1 MDLNDFE
8 QFDCLMGFAFLHPKD
23 ANEQARQNKSIR
35 YKVVAI
41 NPEQSNDRY
50 HMLLTYIMYRDQLIE
65 FIRTTDYR
73 IISITKLH
81 RDIFV
86 KIT

>member
-1 MDLNDFE
+1 MCFM
-8 QFDCLMGFAFLHPKD
+8 FMKHKD
-23 ANEQARQNKSIR
+23 AHEQSRQNESAR

-41 NPEQSNDRY
+41 NPEQSHDRY

-65 FIRTTDYR
+65 FIRSTNYR

-81 RDIFV
+81 KDNREQCL
-86 KIT
+86 KP